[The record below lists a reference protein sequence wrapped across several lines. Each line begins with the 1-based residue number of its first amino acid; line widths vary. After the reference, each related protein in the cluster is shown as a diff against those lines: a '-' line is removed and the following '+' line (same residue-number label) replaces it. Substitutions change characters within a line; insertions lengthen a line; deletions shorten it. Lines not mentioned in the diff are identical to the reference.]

1 MLCICP
7 LFPLPWLAL
16 KDDDRQAIANQFPG
30 TGPSRTEAITLMK
43 FGAIKREI
51 SLNCEGRLSE
61 SDSMIGPEDFHE
73 GMYLLKA
80 RFARGH
86 RD

>member
-1 MLCICP
+1 
-7 LFPLPWLAL
+7 
-16 KDDDRQAIANQFPG
+16 
-30 TGPSRTEAITLMK
+30 MK